1 MMRALGLL
9 LGLVLLAGAAW
20 TGLWFYAAGE
30 ARRALDGWIVGEAA
44 QDRRWTC
51 PGMEV
56 RGFPAALEIA
66 CDRPTFAGLALGTQ
80 AAASAAAARARV
92 GILDPRHGTLR
103 LDAPLTYRTID
114 GATNVVASWSRMAIE
129 VDGLPAA
136 VAGGTLSGTDVA
148 LHGTIAAAAVQMPA
162 AGKLDLAVAPV
173 AAAADPTLDFS
184 LSIDA
189 MAVAAV
195 DRALGDTVPVSS
207 IFTGRLTQAVFQDA
221 ETLAA
226 STERWRQRGGSIDV
240 SSARL
245 SRGPARVDL
254 SGSLHL
260 DGAHRIEG
268 KLDASFAGAAPILRR
283 YGIDPN
289 MVAAGSVLTSLFER
303 RDGAPKPPDT
313 PGAIRLPLQFR
324 NGRLGVGP
332 VNTSVALPPL
342 Y

>member
-1 MMRALGLL
+1 MRALGVF
-9 LGLVLLAGAAW
+9 LGLVLLAAAAW
-20 TGLWFYAAGE
+20 TGAWFYAANE
-30 ARRALDGWIVGEAA
+30 ARRALGVWIAGEAA

-51 PGMEV
+51 PGLEV
-56 RGFPAALEIA
+56 HGFPAALEIT
-66 CDRPTFAGLALGTQ
+66 CDHPSFAGLALGTQ

-92 GILDPRHGTLR
+92 GILDPRHGTLL
-103 LDAPLTYRTID
+103 LDAPLVYRTSD
-114 GATNVVASWSRMAIE
+114 GATAFTASWSRLAIA
-129 VDGLPAA
+129 VDGLPTS

-148 LHGTIAAAAVQMPA
+148 LEGRIEAAAVQMPP
-162 AGKLDLAVAPV
+162 AGKLELAVAPV
-173 AAAADPTLDFS
+173 AAAADPTLDFN
-184 LSIDA
+184 LSVDGV
-189 MAVAAV
+189 AVAAL
-195 DRALGDTVPVSS
+195 DRALGDTVPVRSL
-207 IFTGRLTQAVFQDA
+207 FTGRLTQAVFQDA

-226 STERWRQRGGSIDV
+226 SVEQWRQRGGSISF

-245 SRGPARVDL
+245 SRGPASVDA

-268 KLDASFAGAAPILRR
+268 KLDASFTGAAPTLRR

-289 MVAAGSVLTSLFER
+289 LVAAGSVLTSLFGR
-303 RDGAPKPPDT
+303 RDAAPRQPEA

-332 VNTSVALPPL
+332 VVTSIALPPL